1 LVRGKIHQFNAGG
14 KIMTPYQDAII
25 YLKSLII
32 ILESLEEKKDE
43 TLNIGILTDVQNK
56 IGELIVTLQTI

>member
-1 LVRGKIHQFNAGG
+1 
-14 KIMTPYQDAII
+14 MSPYNDAIL
-25 YLKSLII
+25 YLEALIV
-32 ILESLEEKKDE
+32 ILESLEERKDE

>member
-1 LVRGKIHQFNAGG
+1 
-14 KIMTPYQDAII
+14 MSPYKDAIM
-25 YLKSLII
+25 YLESLII

>member
-1 LVRGKIHQFNAGG
+1 
-14 KIMTPYQDAII
+14 MSPYKDAIL

>member
-1 LVRGKIHQFNAGG
+1 MN
-14 KIMTPYQDAII
+14 PYQDAII

-43 TLNIGILTDVQNK
+43 NLNIGILTDIQSK
-56 IGELIVTLQTI
+56 IGELIVTLQTL

>member
-1 LVRGKIHQFNAGG
+1 
-14 KIMTPYQDAII
+14 MTPYKDAII
-25 YLKSLII
+25 YLKGIII

-43 TLNIGILTDVQNK
+43 TLNIGILTDIQNK

>member
-1 LVRGKIHQFNAGG
+1 MG
-14 KIMTPYQDAII
+14 PYEDAIV

-43 TLNIGILTDVQNK
+43 TLNIGMLIDVQNK
-56 IGELIVTLQTI
+56 IGELIVALQAM